1 MRIPLYIP
9 ALLAALA
16 CGCETAPAPRAPESS
31 PAEAPEITKDVAVD
45 MARRD
50 VAVHFR
56 ELGVSFVNVQR
67 AGRFWVIEF
76 RGPSG
81 HGLHYAIS
89 RNDGSIRE
97 RTVVQ

>member
-1 MRIPLYIP
+1 MRILPLIP
-9 ALLAALA
+9 ALLAAA
-16 CGCETAPAPRAPESS
+16 FVAGCEDAPAPRAPTQ
-31 PAEAPEITKDVAVD
+31 AEAPEITKDVAID

-50 VAVHFR
+50 IATHFR
-56 ELGVSFVNVQR
+56 DLGVSFVNVQPV
-67 AGRFWVIEF
+67 GRFWVLEF

-89 RNDGSIRE
+89 RNDGSIKE